1 MSELAQYAWSPQ
13 LGPQTM
19 AITARRVIDELF
31 FGGAAGGGKSDFL
44 LGDFAQ
50 DIDQGDKWVGVLFRR
65 HSTDMDELVHRS
77 MQIYGAMGAEYK
89 VGIKTWRFPGG
100 AELRLRHMDTDAD
113 FIKYMGHSYS
123 WIAFDEL
130 PTWDSLTPWNMMKSR
145 LRGAAEGKRMRATG
159 NPGGRCH
166 AEVKEYFGI
175 TKYPAGYMPMRDKKS
190 GMVRAFIPSLVTDNR
205 ELLSVDPD
213 YPSRM
218 MSMGDPALTRAYLDG
233 DWNVSLN
240 AYYEAHRDDLLVDPF
255 PIPDNWSLFA
265 SLDYGEANPTV
276 GTLLA
281 VDHDDDV
288 WVVNSYYSRGAGAEH
303 AAGIKAMIQ
312 HCPWTRG
319 DKRVEG
325 RSPRLVLA
333 PADMWTKRSPGE
345 ATQARSAA
353 DTFVAAGIHLT
364 RANMDRVNG
373 WRNVGNLLLSGR
385 LKFFRG
391 YADPI
396 MDSMLSV
403 QRDPR
408 NPEDVAKGGDDHGAD
423 SLRYGINHVYK
434 PRRMVPVNRADGNK
448 LIAQITQG
456 SKPKGRYS

>member
-1 MSELAQYAWSPQ
+1 MPEQQYAWSPQ

-19 AITARRVIDELF
+19 AITARRIIDELF

-44 LGDFAQ
+44 LGDFAA
-50 DIDQGDKWVGVLFRR
+50 DISQGDKWIGVLFRR
-65 HSTDMDELVHRS
+65 HSTDMDELIHRS
-77 MQIYGAMGAEYK
+77 MQIYGPMGAEYK

-145 LRGAAEGKRMRATG
+145 LRGAATDKRMRATG

-166 AEVKEYFGI
+166 AEVKAYFGI
-175 TKYPAGYMPMRDKKS
+175 TKHPDGYLPMRDRKS
-190 GMVRAFIPSLVTDNR
+190 GMVRAFIPSLVTDNQ
-205 ELLSVDPD
+205 ELLSVDPG
-213 YPSRM
+213 YPARM

-233 DWNVSLN
+233 DWNVSIN
-240 AYYEAHRDDLLVDPF
+240 AYYEAHRDDLFVEPF

-265 SLDYGEANPTV
+265 ALDYGEANPTV
-276 GTLLA
+276 GTLMA

-288 WVVNSYYSRGAGAEH
+288 WVVSSYYSRGAGAEH
-303 AAGIKAMIQ
+303 AAGIKAMVKT
-312 HCPWTRG
+312 CPWTRG
-319 DKRVEG
+319 DRRVEG
-325 RSPRLVLA
+325 RSPRLILA
-333 PADMWTKRSPGE
+333 PSDMWTKRSPGE

-353 DTFVAAGIHLT
+353 DTFTEAGLYLT

-373 WRNVGNLLLSGR
+373 WRNVGNLLLNGR
-385 LKFFRG
+385 LKFFKG

-396 MDSMLSV
+396 LESLLSV

-408 NPEDVAKGGDDHGAD
+408 NPEDVNKGGDDHGAD

-434 PRRMVPVNRADGNK
+434 PRRIAKTLKTDGSR
-448 LIAQITQG
+448 LIDQMMTTGAT
-456 SKPKGRYS
+456 KERYE